1 MRFPKLALALTVSA
15 LAVLPLAS
23 APAQA
28 AGKTAQARVATVD
41 PEAVAA
47 AERMGAYLRTL
58 QNFQINSTGTLEE
71 ALDNGKKVSTKV
83 STSYKVRRPD
93 AFVVEMTTDTKSR
106 RFIYDGKSFT
116 VFAPKVGYFATVSAP
131 ATIDEAVGA
140 IYDRYGI
147 VLPLADIF
155 YWGTDAEPINTATS
169 ARHVGT
175 ETIGGVK
182 TDHYAFAGDT
192 VAWDIWIQQGDT
204 PLPRKMILTTLDNP
218 LKPTY
223 SANLYWMTQ
232 VAFAPETF
240 TFSPAA
246 DAKPIEMASVENAPQ

>member
-1 MRFPKLALALTVSA
+1 MRFQRLALALTVSA
-15 LAVLPLAS
+15 LAILPLAS
-23 APAQA
+23 ASFAAEKKAQA
-28 AGKTAQARVATVD
+28 TASAVD
-41 PEAVAA
+41 PAAVAA

-58 QNFQINSTGTLEE
+58 QSFQITSTGILEE

-93 AFVVEMTTDTKSR
+93 AFVVEMTTDKKSR

-131 ATIDEAVGA
+131 PTIDEAVGA
-140 IYDRYGI
+140 IYDEYGI

-155 YWGTDAEPINTATS
+155 YWGTDAEPIDTVTS

-175 ETIGGVK
+175 ETISGVK
-182 TDHYAFAGDT
+182 TDHYAFAGDA
-192 VAWDIWIQQGDT
+192 VGWDIWIQQGDT
-204 PLPRKMILTTLDNP
+204 PLPRKMIITTLDDP

-223 SANLYWMTQ
+223 SASLYWMTQ
-232 VAFAPETF
+232 LAFAPETF
-240 TFSPAA
+240 TFSPTA
-246 DAKPIEMASVENAPQ
+246 DAKPIEMASVEK